1 MATDGVIVSDL
12 ADQAPTLT
20 AIGAVGTAFVAML
33 RLLSRPDSRWQP
45 LVDELREDNARLRAD
60 VEDLRGRLAALGH
73 EA

>member
-1 MATDGVIVSDL
+1 MPNL

-60 VEDLRGRLAALGH
+60 NEALRGRLAAVEG
-73 EA
+73 EP

>member
-1 MATDGVIVSDL
+1 VIVSDL

>member
-1 MATDGVIVSDL
+1 MPNL

-60 VEDLRGRLAALGH
+60 NEALRGRLAAVEG